1 MRRRANSD
9 AAQRARCGGARAFAR
24 PELLALVVIAVA
36 LAAFSARAR
45 PATADIELLSGGGSL
60 SLSNSREGSAILSL
74 APMRPGDSV
83 TGTVTIGN
91 TGTLPGDLTLS
102 TSNLVNVPGPGAG
115 ALSATLDLL
124 VQDVTNPGSP
134 VSVYSG
140 TIPAMA
146 PVSLGSLAAGA
157 SRDYSFR
164 VVFPDTG
171 AGDNAYQGSS
181 MSVQFDWTATN
192 PGDDTVPPETT
203 LGNGHAT
210 LSSSREARFSFTA
223 DEPGSTFECS
233 LDGAAFASCS
243 SPAVF
248 GGLADGGHV
257 FSVRGTDPSGNT
269 DTTPASQSWT
279 IDATA
284 PSAPGSFRGARTSGR
299 LVLSWSAATDQ
310 SGIAGYVLY
319 ASGTK
324 LREVGSVALSADVGP
339 FKRSDARKF
348 QVAAADAAGNTGAKT
363 HQLVIVPQLSGVT
376 LAKAK
381 AQLAARGLKLGKIT
395 RIRSARVPA
404 GRIIKPSRSG
414 VLPTGSKIGLTLSL
428 GLGGTSSSGSTG
440 GSGSGVRGGTGGG
453 GGAPAA
459 PSGGGSPAAP
469 SSPPLPTPPSVA
481 PPVLTPIPPQAPA
494 PAAPAAPEAAEE
506 TAEDPA
512 LAVEPTSSSGGSG
525 FRRAFGLV
533 LLSSAFLAALGAW
546 WRLQRL
552 PAWRASGAESGEI
565 VFWDQRIARAA
576 VATIRRITG
585 RF

>member
-1 MRRRANSD
+1 MWRRANSD
-9 AAQRARCGGARAFAR
+9 AAQRARCGGARALAR

-102 TSNLVNVPGPGAG
+102 TSNLVNVPGPSAG

-146 PVSLGSLAAGA
+146 PVSLGSLSAGA

-192 PGDDTVPPETT
+192 PGDDTAPPETT
-203 LGNGHAT
+203 IGIGLASPT
-210 LSSSREARFSFTA
+210 ASRDALFSFTA

-233 LDGAAFASCS
+233 LDGVAFASCS
-243 SPAVF
+243 SPATYA
-248 GGLADGGHV
+248 GLVDGGHT
-257 FSVRGTDPSGNT
+257 FSVRGIDASGNIDPS
-269 DTTPASQSWT
+269 PASSSWT
-279 IDATA
+279 VDATA
-284 PSAPGSFRGARTSGR
+284 PSMPGSFRGDRTTGR
-299 LVLSWSAATDQ
+299 LVLSWSAATDA

-319 ASGTK
+319 TNGAK
-324 LREVGSVALSADVGP
+324 LREVGSGALSADVGT
-339 FKRSDARKF
+339 FKLTDARRF
-348 QVAAADAAGNTGAKT
+348 QIAAADAVGNLGGKT
-363 HQLVIVPQLSGVT
+363 HELVIVPKLRGLT

-381 AQLAARGLKLGKIT
+381 AQLAARELKLGKIT

-404 GRIIKPSRSG
+404 GRIIKPGRSG

-469 SSPPLPTPPSVA
+469 SIPPLPTSPSLA
-481 PPVLTPIPPQAPA
+481 PPVLTPTAPQPPA
-494 PAAPAAPEAAEE
+494 PAAPAPAAPEAAEG
-506 TAEDPA
+506 PA

-533 LLSSAFLAALGAW
+533 LLSSAFLAVLGAW

-552 PAWRASGAESGEI
+552 PAWHAGASDPGEI
-565 VFWDQRIARAA
+565 VFWDQRMTRAA
-576 VATIRRITG
+576 VATIRRLTG

>member
-1 MRRRANSD
+1 M
-9 AAQRARCGGARAFAR
+9 
-24 PELLALVVIAVA
+24 IAVA

-45 PATADIELLSGGGSL
+45 PATADIELLAGGGSL

-203 LGNGHAT
+203 LENGHAT
-210 LSSSREARFSFTA
+210 LSPSREARFSFTA

-243 SPAVF
+243 SPAIY

-284 PSAPGSFRGARTSGR
+284 PSSPGSFRGARTSGR

-324 LREVGSVALSADVGP
+324 LREVGSVTLSADVGP
-339 FKRSDARKF
+339 FKLSDARKF
-348 QVAAADAAGNTGAKT
+348 QVAATDAAGNAGAKT
-363 HQLVIVPQLSGVT
+363 HQLVIVPQLRGVT

-381 AQLAARGLKLGKIT
+381 TQLAARGLKPGKIT
-395 RIRSARVPA
+395 RIRQSAKRDDRRRISILVGNGGLFLDFEMERGADGAMTGYAFPELLIDVVKLSKA
-404 GRIIKPSRSG
+404 GKRDAAHDLFDAHLPLIRYEQQPGAGLAVRKYVLQKRGII
-414 VLPTGSKIGLTLSL
+414 
-428 GLGGTSSSGSTG
+428 SSSAQRRPVS
-440 GSGSGVRGGTGGG
+440 SSSSRR
-453 GGAPAA
+453 AA
-459 PSGGGSPAAP
+459 SSKDSPA
-469 SSPPLPTPPSVA
+469 SSFPLGSD
-481 PPVLTPIPPQAPA
+481 Q
-494 PAAPAAPEAAEE
+494 
-506 TAEDPA
+506 
-512 LAVEPTSSSGGSG
+512 SS
-525 FRRAFGLV
+525 
-533 LLSSAFLAALGAW
+533 
-546 WRLQRL
+546 
-552 PAWRASGAESGEI
+552 
-565 VFWDQRIARAA
+565 
-576 VATIRRITG
+576 
-585 RF
+585 